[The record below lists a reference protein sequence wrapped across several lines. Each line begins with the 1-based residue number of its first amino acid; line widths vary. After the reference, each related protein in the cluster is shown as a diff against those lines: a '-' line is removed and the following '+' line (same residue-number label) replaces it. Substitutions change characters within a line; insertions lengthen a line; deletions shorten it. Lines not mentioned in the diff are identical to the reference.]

1 MTDIKICLFH
11 REYRGSD
18 KACAASAL
26 DYEYYVATDT
36 CIFTNYIMTSG
47 KDVLISVFASQVQ
60 SLECQSFLI
69 QLTPDSAF

>member
-18 KACAASAL
+18 KACAASAP

-36 CIFTNYIMTSG
+36 CAASIKSILATSG
-47 KDVLISVFASQVQ
+47 KDILFLAIIE
-60 SLECQSFLI
+60 SL
-69 QLTPDSAF
+69 

>member
-36 CIFTNYIMTSG
+36 CVASTKSILATSG
-47 KDVLISVFASQVQ
+47 KDIL
-60 SLECQSFLI
+60 FLAI
-69 QLTPDSAF
+69 I